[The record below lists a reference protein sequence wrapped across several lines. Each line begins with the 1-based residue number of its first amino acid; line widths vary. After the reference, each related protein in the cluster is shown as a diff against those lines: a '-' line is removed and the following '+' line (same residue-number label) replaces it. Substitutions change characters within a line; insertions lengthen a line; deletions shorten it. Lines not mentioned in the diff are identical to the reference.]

1 MTNKLTRNGKDR
13 VVRGAWRVVGVER
26 DEKCSCIG
34 ELRVNTLIERKFKF
48 YNFALGE
55 YQSKIEI
62 VESIY
67 DDFRPEGITDLKE
80 ILSALS
86 KEPGVHPRM
95 ATVVA
100 EDGDKWYITPG
111 VHLVNRVGYVIYVCP
126 DNDKLDNYYCM
137 G

>member
-1 MTNKLTRNGKDR
+1 MNNKLTRNGENR
-13 VVRGAWRVVGVER
+13 VVKGTGRVIRVEQS
-26 DEKCSCIG
+26 EKCSCIG
-34 ELRVNTLIERKFKF
+34 ELRVNTLIQRKFKF

-55 YQSKIEI
+55 YQSEI
-62 VESIY
+62 VTGESIY

-86 KEPGVHPRM
+86 KEPGVHPKM

-100 EDGDKWYITPG
+100 EDGDRWYITPG

-126 DNDKLDNYYCM
+126 DNDKLDNYYYM